1 MAETVEYYGTGR
13 RKSSVARVF
22 LRPGSGAFRVNN
34 KPFDEY
40 FVTDTQRIVAKQP
53 LVTSETSGTF
63 DIVATCSGG
72 GVNGQAGAVKMG
84 IARALLHFNAELR
97 GKLKAE
103 GYLRRDPRERENIAG
118 DRTPEGQAL
127 RRVLDRMAPT
137 TTDAT
142 LADPKDRLEIAEAYR
157 SAAGL
162 VPRPSACS
170 GAR

>member
-1 MAETVEYYGTGR
+1 MADTVEYYGTGR

-22 LRPGSGAFRVNN
+22 LRPGNGGFRVNG
-34 KPFDEY
+34 KAFEQY

-84 IARALLHFNAELR
+84 IARALLIFNPELR

-103 GYLRRDPRERENIAG
+103 GYLRRDPRGKERKKY
-118 DRTPEGQAL
+118 GQ
-127 RRVLDRMAPT
+127 
-137 TTDAT
+137 
-142 LADPKDRLEIAEAYR
+142 K
-157 SAAGL
+157 
-162 VPRPSACS
+162 
-170 GAR
+170 GARKRFQFSKR